1 MQSETVTPCYR
12 NPRTEWSLCKSD
24 LLLQLGSLG
33 RRVSCCAD
41 IRVDQVASDL
51 QVAMMS
57 CFHDN
62 YPLERSVTT
71 QSDELLNLVTEGHK
85 LESFTIIVKR
95 YLGAISQGSHTI

>member
-1 MQSETVTPCYR
+1 MQSETVTPCSES
-12 NPRTEWSLCKSD
+12 RTEWSLCKSD

-33 RRVSCCAD
+33 RRVGCCAD
-41 IRVDQVASDL
+41 IDQVASDL
-51 QVAMMS
+51 QVAMTS

-71 QSDELLNLVTEGHK
+71 QSDGLLNLVTEGYK
-85 LESFTIIVKR
+85 LESFIVKR